1 MNKFKEHSITIVT
14 ETEEQRVLENRLK
27 YFWNNQPI
35 NYKIGKDIIRYCE
48 FFNIR
53 CDVEDT
59 NNGDV
64 SQSVHTYKIDK
75 DWQEIVN
82 AMKRMDERIKESN
95 EPEIIGVRT
104 LCEHADKCPSLAYL
118 SKQQLKLW
126 QALQECNMQAVLNMD
141 WTMVYQTL
149 KTFETL
155 GLITYPCEI
164 VSSYQ
169 LKQMK
174 LKLIDRTCSCRL
186 SNPNY
191 PND

>member
-1 MNKFKEHSITIVT
+1 MIKT
-14 ETEEQRVLENRLK
+14 RVLDTYRGKMKIK
-27 YFWNNQPI
+27 YDDGTEPSV
-35 NYKIGKDIIRYCE
+35 IGI
-48 FFNIR
+48 
-53 CDVEDT
+53 
-59 NNGDV
+59 
-64 SQSVHTYKIDK
+64 
-75 DWQEIVN
+75 
-82 AMKRMDERIKESN
+82 
-95 EPEIIGVRT
+95 RT

-118 SKQQLKLW
+118 SKQKLKLW
-126 QALQECNMQAVLNMD
+126 QALQACDMKAVLSMD
-141 WTMVYQTL
+141 WVMVYQTL

>member
-1 MNKFKEHSITIVT
+1 MIYNIGVNKSKGVT
-14 ETEEQRVLENRLK
+14 DMIKTRVIDTYRGKMKIKYDDGTE
-27 YFWNNQPI
+27 P
-35 NYKIGKDIIRYCE
+35 
-48 FFNIR
+48 
-53 CDVEDT
+53 
-59 NNGDV
+59 
-64 SQSVHTYKIDK
+64 S
-75 DWQEIVN
+75 
-82 AMKRMDERIKESN
+82 
-95 EPEIIGVRT
+95 IIGVRT

-118 SKQQLKLW
+118 GKQQLKLW
-126 QALQECNMQAVLNMD
+126 QALQACDMQAVLNMD
-141 WTMVYQTL
+141 WVMVYQTL

-186 SNPNY
+186 ANPNY